1 MTTTKNVSL
10 SQVLYLTYDIEGDL
24 LIALEAFLRK
34 LFSQEN
40 LDKFVQNPN
49 TMYKLLSEVVWDDL
63 HSFSYTHEWYVDYEG
78 GPDEPY
84 TYIYKH
90 IDNIRESTQLFYL
103 KDGKEVEAKDIYG
116 SW

>member
-10 SQVLYLTYDIEGDL
+10 SDVLFLTYDIDGDL

-40 LDKFVQNPN
+40 LDKFVQNPD
-49 TMYKLLSEVVWDDL
+49 TMEKLLSEVVWDDL
-63 HSFSYTHEWYVDYEG
+63 HSFSYKHEWYVDYEG

-84 TYIYKH
+84 THIFKH

-103 KDGKEVEAKDIYG
+103 KDGKEVEAKDICG
-116 SW
+116 GW